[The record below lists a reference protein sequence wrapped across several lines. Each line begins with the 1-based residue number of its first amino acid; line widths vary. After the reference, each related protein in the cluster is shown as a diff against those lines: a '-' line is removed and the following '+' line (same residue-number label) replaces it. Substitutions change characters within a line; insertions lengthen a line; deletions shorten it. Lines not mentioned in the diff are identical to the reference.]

1 MKIVA
6 LTDIHGN
13 ISAIERLATPL
24 ASADL
29 VLLTGDLTHF
39 GGADDVAR
47 VLAAVREH
55 NRQVYAVAGNCDRRD
70 VAEWLDTEGIGLHG
84 RHEVVDGVAF
94 LGLGG
99 SLPAP
104 GGTPNEFSDAELAGF
119 LEVAADGLDPAL
131 PWLLVSH
138 QPPVD
143 TPLDVVR
150 GGLHVGSAAVRR
162 FIERHRPLACFT
174 GHIHEAA
181 GTDSIG
187 PTRLANPGPAR
198 GGRYTYAEVS
208 DRLEVLEIRQ
218 VPHRPDGDSQS

>member
-13 ISAIERLATPL
+13 ISAIERLASPL
-24 ASADL
+24 ADADV

-39 GGADDVAR
+39 GGAEDAAR
-47 VLAAVREH
+47 VLAAVRDCS
-55 NRQVYAVAGNCDRRD
+55 RRVYAVAGNCDRPE
-70 VAEWLDTEGIGLHG
+70 VAEWLELEGISLHG
-84 RHEVVDGVAF
+84 RHEVIDGVAF

-99 SLPAP
+99 SLPSP
-104 GGTPNEFSDAELAGF
+104 GMRCNEFSDAELAGF
-119 LEVAADGLDPAL
+119 LDAAAEGLDPAL

-138 QPPVD
+138 QPPAD
-143 TPLDVVR
+143 TTLDVVR
-150 GGLHVGSAAVRR
+150 NGMHVGSAAVRC

-187 PTRLANPGPAR
+187 QTCMANPGPAR
-198 GGRYTYAEVS
+198 GGGYTYAEVAE
-208 DRLEVLEIRQ
+208 RLEVLEIRQ
-218 VPHRPDGDSQS
+218 VPRRQDDDSQS

>member
-13 ISAIERLATPL
+13 ISAVERLASPL
-24 ASADL
+24 ASADV

-55 NRQVYAVAGNCDRRD
+55 NRRVYAVAGNCDRRD
-70 VAEWLDTEGIGLHG
+70 AAEWLELEGIGLHG

-104 GGTPNEFSDAELAGF
+104 GGTPNEFSDDELAGF
-119 LEVAADGLDPAL
+119 LDAAADGLDPAL

-138 QPPVD
+138 QPPAE
-143 TPLDVVR
+143 TNLDMVR
-150 GGLHVGSAAVRR
+150 GGRHVGSAAVRR
-162 FIERHRPLACFT
+162 FIERHPVLACFT

-181 GTDSIG
+181 GTDTMG

-198 GGRYTYAEVS
+198 GGRYTYAEVTN
-208 DRLEVLEIRQ
+208 RLEVFGIRQ
-218 VPHRPDGDSQS
+218 VE